1 MSRMFEKR
9 TVMISGGLGDIGQAT
24 ALAFA
29 AEGANVSVCDI
40 AVPEKSKLLKE
51 NTEQYKVGF
60 LYRQVDISDADAV
73 NKWIS
78 ETESELGVPTMII
91 ANAAIVHYGSI
102 MDVKPEQWTRELNVN
117 VDGAFYFAQGGAA
130 RMLHHQLEGRIV
142 FIGSWAG
149 HAPHIHIPAYC
160 VSKAALR
167 MLCQLMALE
176 LAPQGIIVNELAP
189 GFVDAGLSG
198 RSFEKDA
205 NVREQARV
213 KVPVQKLITAD
224 EVASMVV
231 FLCNPAN
238 QHMAG
243 ATLLMDGGLSLRR

>member
-1 MSRMFEKR
+1 MSGIFDKR

-29 AEGANVSVCDI
+29 AEGANVSICDI
-40 AVPEKSKLLKE
+40 AAPEKAKTLQEKIKHC
-51 NTEQYKVGF
+51 QVGF
-60 LYRQVDISDADAV
+60 LYRQTDIAGVNAVNNWISD
-73 NKWIS
+73 
-78 ETESELGVPTMII
+78 TEAELGVPTIVI
-91 ANAAIVHYGSI
+91 ANAAIVHYGNI
-102 MDVKPEQWTRELNVN
+102 MDLKPEQWTRELEVN
-117 VDGAFYFAQGGAA
+117 VDGAFYLAQGGAA

-167 MLCQLMALE
+167 MLCQIMALE
-176 LAPQGIIVNELAP
+176 LAPKGIIVNEVAP

-205 NVREQARV
+205 EVKEQARL
-213 KVPVQKLITAD
+213 KVPVQKLISAD
-224 EVASMVV
+224 EVAMMVT

-243 ATLLMDGGLSLRR
+243 ATLLMDGGLSLRH

>member
-1 MSRMFEKR
+1 MNRIFENR
-9 TVMISGGLGDIGQAT
+9 TVMISGGLGDIGRAI
-24 ALAFA
+24 AIAFA
-29 AEGANVSVCDI
+29 ASGANVSVCDI
-40 AVPEKSKLLKE
+40 AAPEKSKSLQEK
-51 NTEQYKVGF
+51 TEKFQVGF
-60 LYRQVDISDADAV
+60 LYRQVDISDVDAV
-73 NKWIS
+73 NRWIS
-78 ETESELGVPTMII
+78 ETESELGVTTIII

-102 MDVKPEQWTRELNVN
+102 MDVKPEQWTHELHVN
-117 VDGAFYFAQGGAA
+117 VDGAFYLAQGGAA
-130 RMLHHQLEGRIV
+130 RMLHHKMEGRIV

-167 MLCQLMALE
+167 MLCQVMALE
-176 LAPQGIIVNELAP
+176 LAPQGIVVNEVAP

-198 RSFEKDA
+198 RNFEKDA
-205 NVREQARV
+205 VVREQARL
-213 KVPVQKLITAD
+213 KVPVQKLISAD
-224 EVASMVV
+224 EVASMVT